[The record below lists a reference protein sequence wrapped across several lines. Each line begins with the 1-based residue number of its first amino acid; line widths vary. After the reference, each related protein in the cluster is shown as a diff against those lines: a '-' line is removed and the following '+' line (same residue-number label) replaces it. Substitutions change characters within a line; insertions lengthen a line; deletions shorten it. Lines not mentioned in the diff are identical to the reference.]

1 MMMLCKDKKKRRECC
16 SPMAVFWIAA
26 AMGFGA
32 AGTLLYFKRNEA
44 KRAVLETRAAKLT
57 RAAAFANVEAV
68 EEFATSLDRNLPEL
82 PVLGFL
88 MDRLAFGTEGK

>member
-32 AGTLLYFKRNEA
+32 AGALLWYKRNDA
-44 KRAVLETRAAKLT
+44 KCAVKKAGKKCA
-57 RAAAFANVEAV
+57 EAV
-68 EEFATSLDRNLPEL
+68 DNAADR
-82 PVLGFL
+82 
-88 MDRLAFGTEGK
+88 MFGEDE

>member
-32 AGTLLYFKRNEA
+32 AGALLWCKRNDA
-44 KRAVLETRAAKLT
+44 KCAVKKAGKKCA
-57 RAAAFANVEAV
+57 EAV
-68 EEFATSLDRNLPEL
+68 DNAADRMCGDGEC
-82 PVLGFL
+82 
-88 MDRLAFGTEGK
+88 DCE